1 MRETSIRQAQRGFV
15 NRHFGSSPYAKSA
28 SWILLHDC
36 SILLRSACRRFCNR
50 HFGSSPY
57 AKSAFTFAELM
68 ISLVIIAVIT
78 ALLYPTIREI
88 SPNNNKQLYRSAY
101 KTVELTVEDIISAQ
115 EDISSS
121 LKLCNAFKDRLNAVG
136 NNNCDDTV
144 GATITLNTSNGMR
157 WWFQD
162 YSNNTFT
169 IYVDVNPSNNSYPA
183 QTCPADRCQNEPA
196 SFPNSWTNSDGN
208 AGYFRNFNPKVRD
221 TFEIQ
226 ITSDGKV
233 VPDVDR
239 IALQHLND
247 TSE

>member
-1 MRETSIRQAQRGFV
+1 MEKNRKKAFLNFAKKVLPNGENSLSMRETSIRQAQRGFV
-15 NRHFGSSPYAKSA
+15 
-28 SWILLHDC
+28 
-36 SILLRSACRRFCNR
+36 NR

-121 LKLCNAFKDRLNAVG
+121 LNLCNAFKDRLNAVG
-136 NNNCDDTV
+136 NNNCDAA
-144 GATITLNTSNGMR
+144 GAAITLNTSNGMR
-157 WWFQD
+157 WWFQNYD
-162 YSNNTFT
+162 NTNGTHT

-183 QTCPADRCQNEPA
+183 QTCAASDCPDDPSNFPTSWQND
-196 SFPNSWTNSDGN
+196 DGDEV
-208 AGYFRNFNPKVRD
+208 GYFRVQNPKVRD

-233 VPDVDR
+233 VPDVYE